1 MRRRKKKKEQKP
13 REGIYGMKFMFTGPW
28 PMTVTPWS
36 PEMKEKMCGKPA
48 PVPEVA
54 RRLFTI

>member
-1 MRRRKKKKEQKP
+1 MKRRKKKERQNP
-13 REGIYGMKFMFTGPW
+13 RPDSPGLAVGFIGVCPIRT
-28 PMTVTPWS
+28 TPWS

-48 PVPEVA
+48 SVQEVA